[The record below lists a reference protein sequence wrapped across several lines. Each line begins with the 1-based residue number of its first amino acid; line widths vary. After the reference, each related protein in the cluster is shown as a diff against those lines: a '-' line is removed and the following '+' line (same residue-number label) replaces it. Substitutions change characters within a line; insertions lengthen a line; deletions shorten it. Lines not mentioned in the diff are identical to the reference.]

1 MRGIPT
7 TTSTVSMLCQEFQ
20 YTDCQ
25 RNAFGLLIRV
35 KHIGC
40 KVRKCRKHA
49 KNAPSLI
56 YYCSFNLYTQ
66 KQQTQYSGQFI
77 FIAHLQTLVMSEWLR
92 RSHSEIL
99 KTKSPYPDQ
108 RLPQHESL
116 HHIALKAGSIE
127 ITYIG
132 SHYIDFSKTDFYY
145 IIQKQIYS
153 NYIQTH
159 FS

>member
-1 MRGIPT
+1 
-7 TTSTVSMLCQEFQ
+7 MLCQEFQ

-66 KQQTQYSGQFI
+66 KQQTQYSGPFI
-77 FIAHLQTLVMSEWLR
+77 WFTYLRDLSYNTQPCICKVFLIKFEVSYLYATHKNANIIRYFLDFFSRLDLIKSFTSFNRSLSNLFKLFIGMKFSCC
-92 RSHSEIL
+92 
-99 KTKSPYPDQ
+99 
-108 RLPQHESL
+108 
-116 HHIALKAGSIE
+116 
-127 ITYIG
+127 
-132 SHYIDFSKTDFYY
+132 FSKYLQRFY
-145 IIQKQIYS
+145 
-153 NYIQTH
+153 H
-159 FS
+159 